1 MSATNESQI
10 VLVNEDREQI
20 GIMDFSGPHLTF
32 EGNAE
37 IGAMVL
43 MNELGNLL
51 EERLKQ
57 ERNKIRAECIEI
69 CKSHFGYLTEQVA
82 IEIQKRIEQ

>member
-1 MSATNESQI
+1 MSAKNETQI
-10 VLVNEDREQI
+10 VLVNEDKEQI

-37 IGAMVL
+37 VGAIVL

-57 ERNKIRAECIEI
+57 ERNKIRAECTEI
-69 CKSHFGYLTEQVA
+69 CKAHFGRISEDIA
-82 IEIQKRIEQ
+82 HEIQKRIEQ

>member
-37 IGAMVL
+37 VGAMVL
-43 MNELGNLL
+43 MNELGKLL

-69 CKSHFGYLTEQVA
+69 CKAHFGYQTDQVA
-82 IEIQKRIEQ
+82 NEIQKRIEE